1 MTLDDLRVFS
11 AVCRAGSLSAV
22 ARDLAC
28 SQSAVSQHVKRLER
42 ELGLT
47 LIERHPRGVVPT
59 KAGRHLQTAVA
70 TGLGGIDHALRT
82 IAELARGEGGS
93 VRITTGATSIR
104 HFMSAAVVD
113 FRERF
118 PLVSL
123 EFQTGVSSRNC
134 LEALTAGHV
143 DLAWITLGTPVRGIE
158 QRPVADLP
166 WVLAMAAGDP
176 LADRERLEPADL
188 QDARLIGLPQNSV
201 SRSQLDDWL
210 GKSGI
215 RPVFDTS
222 VTDWDT
228 AILLAELGLGHAVV
242 PALPEWQGPGHP
254 GLRLVPLPELPGL
267 TVGWAAREWDT
278 LYPLARAFADTVAAH
293 CGPGAPQL
301 RPSPPGAAT
310 R

>member
-1 MTLDDLRVFS
+1 MTLDDLRIFA

-22 ARDLAC
+22 ARDLVC

-59 KAGRHLQTAVA
+59 QAGRHLQTAVA
-70 TGLGGIDHALRT
+70 NGLGGIDHALRT

-118 PLVSL
+118 PQVNL

-134 LEALTAGHV
+134 LEALTAGQV

-166 WVLAMAAGDP
+166 WVLAVAAGDP
-176 LADRERLEPADL
+176 LADRARIEPVDL

-254 GLRLVPLPELPGL
+254 GLRLVPLPDLPGL

-278 LYPLARAFADTVAAH
+278 LGPLARAFADTVAAH
-293 CGPGAPQL
+293 CGRAAAPPVSPGAP
-301 RPSPPGAAT
+301 PCTP
-310 R
+310 

>member
-1 MTLDDLRVFS
+1 MTLDDLRVFA

-22 ARDLAC
+22 ARDLDC

-59 KAGRHLQTAVA
+59 KAGHHLQTAVA

-82 IAELARGEGGS
+82 LAELARGEGGS

-113 FRERF
+113 FRQRF
-118 PLVSL
+118 PQVSL

-143 DLAWITLGTPVRGIE
+143 DLAWITLGSPVRGID
-158 QRPVADLP
+158 QRPVVDLP
-166 WVLAMAAGDP
+166 WVLAVAANDP
-176 LADRERLEPADL
+176 LAARDRVEPADL

-228 AILLAELGLGHAVV
+228 AILLAELGLGQAVV

-254 GLRLVPLPELPGL
+254 GLRLLPLPDLPGL
-267 TVGWAAREWDT
+267 TVGWALRDWDT
-278 LYPLARAFADTVAAH
+278 LGPLARAFADTVAAH
-293 CGPGAPQL
+293 CGRAPT
-301 RPSPPGAAT
+301 PVSPPSVAT
-310 R
+310 P

>member
-1 MTLDDLRVFS
+1 MTLDDLRVFA

-22 ARDLAC
+22 ARDLDC

-113 FRERF
+113 FRQRF
-118 PLVSL
+118 PQVSL

-143 DLAWITLGTPVRGIE
+143 DLAWITLGSPVRGID
-158 QRPVADLP
+158 QRPVVDLP
-166 WVLAMAAGDP
+166 WVLAVAANDP
-176 LADRERLEPADL
+176 LAARDRVEPADL

-228 AILLAELGLGHAVV
+228 AILLAELGLGQAVV

-254 GLRLVPLPELPGL
+254 GLRLLPLPDLPGL
-267 TVGWAAREWDT
+267 TVGWALRDWDT
-278 LYPLARAFADTVAAH
+278 LGPLARAFADTVAAH
-293 CGPGAPQL
+293 CGQAPT
-301 RPSPPGAAT
+301 PVSPPPVAT
-310 R
+310 P